1 MIKVKT
7 YLPIFSGYYNN
18 SMWDQDE
25 NENFE
30 LQNINDERENN
41 GKKPIEWDEM
51 EFNYSAFYEESSKKI
66 TVSVESLLCDFV
78 EKIEFEGLVS
88 PKFYNYSND
97 SINVSIFPKKTEI
110 MEYLDQNND
119 DFEHYLKDNYTSYD
133 GFISFKPN
141 NVAEFMDGAP
151 LEDEH
156 KLGSILNF
164 IANNEEIDEYAVYDE
179 IIDTPMIFCS
189 NYQEL
194 IDKQ

>member
-7 YLPIFSGYYNN
+7 YLPIFSGYYGN

-51 EFNYSAFYEESSKKI
+51 EFNYSAFYEELSEKI

-78 EKIEFEGLVS
+78 EKIEFEGLIS

>member
-7 YLPIFSGYYNN
+7 YLPIFSGYYGNPT
-18 SMWDQDE
+18 WEQDE
-25 NENFE
+25 YSE

-41 GKKPIEWDEM
+41 GKKPIEFDEM
-51 EFNYSAFYEESSKKI
+51 EFNYSAFYEELSEKI

-97 SINVSIFPKKTEI
+97 SINVSTFPKKTEI

-141 NVAEFMDGAP
+141 NVAEFMEGRP

-156 KLGSILNF
+156 KLGSILSF
-164 IANNEEIDEYAVYDE
+164 ISDSQEINEYTVYDE
-179 IIDTPMIFCS
+179 MGDIPIIFCS
-189 NYQEL
+189 NFQEL
-194 IDKQ
+194 IDKE